1 MSPVLEEVLAGSNT
15 AGEPIKVDIDALW
28 RKALEDGS
36 DPRPEDREKYADLL
50 DDMGEFAVI
59 SAWARGKGK
68 KG

>member
-1 MSPVLEEVLAGSNT
+1 MIATLEKTLLGAG
-15 AGEPIKVDIDALW
+15 GKPIRVDIDELW
-28 RKALEDGS
+28 RKAVEDS
-36 DPRPEDREKYADLL
+36 HEEKRRARHDAIEPL